1 MTNFQE
7 LPPDLPPL
15 QELVTTAAGTAVM
28 GFPSGGLEA
37 AAQWKKLYAARLQ
50 TGLYPIL
57 LSPDLDEYFE
67 FGWEKADAEEILGEA
82 AGLDG
87 QALLESRADSFGASD
102 ESEAS
107 PPYDGEETPS
117 APGVLR
123 LAYRSDGLAV
133 ALVQCA
139 EPWQIPAQLGL
150 GNEGWKA
157 AEQVAILRYLHEL
170 YGAVPVTLSAKCL
183 ELALERPP
191 QTDEDAL
198 TAARLYFAYNDGAY
212 DNYWSTTTRNLAM
225 KLKGNSVWTT
235 RFD

>member
-1 MTNFQE
+1 M
-7 LPPDLPPL
+7 LLAPDLP
-15 QELVTTAAGTAVM
+15 G
-28 GFPSGGLEA
+28 
-37 AAQWKKLYAARLQ
+37 
-50 TGLYPIL
+50 
-57 LSPDLDEYFE
+57 YFE
-67 FGWEKADAEEILGEA
+67 YAWEEADAEEIIGEA

-87 QALLESRADSFGASD
+87 KALLENRADPIGAAE
-102 ESEAS
+102 ESETS

-123 LAYRSDGLAV
+123 LAYRSDVMPDGNTQLSEFAIAV
-133 ALVQCA
+133 ALLPCA

-150 GNEGWKA
+150 GNEGWRA

-170 YGAVPVTLSAKCL
+170 YGAVPVTLSAKCM

-198 TAARLYFAYNDGAY
+198 SAARLYFAYNDGAY
-212 DNYWSTTTRNLAM
+212 DNYWSTTTRNLAT